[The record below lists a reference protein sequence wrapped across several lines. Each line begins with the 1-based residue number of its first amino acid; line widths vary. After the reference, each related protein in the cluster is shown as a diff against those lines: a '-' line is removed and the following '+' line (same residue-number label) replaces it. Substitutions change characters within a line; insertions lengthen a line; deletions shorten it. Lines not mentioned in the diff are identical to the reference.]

1 MWDPTAVG
9 DIQKIE
15 DVQRHFTA
23 RISCCHNVDYWD
35 RLKMLNLHSLQRR
48 RERYS
53 IIHMWKILNNLT
65 PNDLNIE
72 FINNERMGMRA
83 KVPPMVRGATPAAQ
97 TARDNSFRVRAAKL
111 WNILPPAV
119 TRIEKLETFKAELG
133 NFLKR
138 FPDQP
143 PIAGHTCSNNN
154 SLLAWSQEGIRWTPM
169 AR

>member
-1 MWDPTAVG
+1 
-9 DIQKIE
+9 
-15 DVQRHFTA
+15 
-23 RISCCHNVDYWD
+23 
-35 RLKMLNLHSLQRR
+35 
-48 RERYS
+48 
-53 IIHMWKILNNLT
+53 
-65 PNDLNIE
+65 
-72 FINNERMGMRA
+72 MGMRA